1 MGESAFRVEDNA
13 AERTATLRFTRPDD
27 GNRLSLR
34 EIAAVGQTIR
44 ELGTRRGVK
53 LVILQGDGEDFCLGR
68 APGPAGEAPKSA
80 IEIRNSITQPILEV
94 YENIRATPV
103 PVLAMVQGRA
113 SGFGCAL
120 VGQCDLA
127 IAADTAKFAT
137 PGVTWG
143 FFCSTPGVAVG
154 RNISRKRALEMLL
167 TGEQIDAR
175 TALDWGM
182 VNRVVA
188 AAALERETEKLA
200 RAIAE
205 KPPVQTAAGK
215 RAFYQQLDLGAAKA
229 YELASGVISA
239 SFAHDEGRAGMDA
252 FLGKRPPPK
261 H

>member
-127 IAADTAKFAT
+127 IAADDASFSLPEMNHDLPPTLAISAMLHKVPIKRILHMIYTRDAISAADALALGIIGRIVPPSSLEDAVRDTARKLSDRNRAAI
-137 PGVTWG
+137 
-143 FFCSTPGVAVG
+143 CAV
-154 RNISRKRALEMLL
+154 KEYALAAPYA
-167 TGEQIDAR
+167 DA
-175 TALDWGM
+175 
-182 VNRVVA
+182 N
-188 AAALERETEKLA
+188 
-200 RAIAE
+200 
-205 KPPVQTAAGK
+205 
-215 RAFYQQLDLGAAKA
+215 GAAR
-229 YELASGVISA
+229 LAGNLLSA
-239 SFAHDEGRAGMDA
+239 VLSS
-252 FLGKRPPPK
+252 PK
-261 H
+261 ED